1 MEFMEERIRRDGRV
15 APGEILKVDTFLNH
29 QIDVSL
35 IRQIAKALKEHF
47 GDREITKVVTIEA
60 SGIAIASITAEE
72 FGVPMVFAKKS
83 KSRNLNSDTYKS
95 RVYSYTHDRYY
106 DIVVN
111 ENALND
117 NDKVLL
123 VDDFLANGQAM
134 QGLLDI
140 CRQADGHHHH
150 VRGDADLRQV
160 GSLGHRAAGADV
172 AGIGICIEK
181 SFQPGG
187 KALRE
192 EGYDVLS
199 MAKIKSLENGTV
211 EFEQ

>member
-35 IRQIAKALKEHF
+35 IRQIAKTLKEHF

-117 NDKVLL
+117 YDKVLL

-140 CRQADGHHHH
+140 CRQ
-150 VRGDADLRQV
+150 
-160 GSLGHRAAGADV
+160 AGADV

>member
-1 MEFMEERIRRDGRV
+1 
-15 APGEILKVDTFLNH
+15 
-29 QIDVSL
+29 
-35 IRQIAKALKEHF
+35 
-47 GDREITKVVTIEA
+47 
-60 SGIAIASITAEE
+60 
-72 FGVPMVFAKKS
+72 MVFAKKS

-140 CRQADGHHHH
+140 CRQA
-150 VRGDADLRQV
+150 
-160 GSLGHRAAGADV
+160 GADV

-211 EFEQ
+211 EFE

>member
-1 MEFMEERIRRDGRV
+1 MERVPENDIIGEKSAERSAAEDGARTGGAVPPKRRKPLRLPFDGRSQDAGGWAYDHRV
-15 APGEILKVDTFLNH
+15 GL
-29 QIDVSL
+29 S
-35 IRQIAKALKEHF
+35 
-47 GDREITKVVTIEA
+47 VTIIVYLLL
-60 SGIAIASITAEE
+60 GIAFISSKIVIHGRSSTQGMIVDLQTLEMLEDERDRLEKEVRRNNANIDWKSI
-72 FGVPMVFAKKS
+72 
-83 KSRNLNSDTYKS
+83 RNLSS
-95 RVYSYTHDRYY
+95 
-106 DIVVN
+106 N

-140 CRQADGHHHH
+140 CRQ
-150 VRGDADLRQV
+150 
-160 GSLGHRAAGADV
+160 AGADV

-211 EFEQ
+211 EFE

>member
-1 MEFMEERIRRDGRV
+1 MEFMEERIRRDGKV

-117 NDKVLL
+117 GDKVLL

-134 QGLLDI
+134 HGLLDI
-140 CRQADGHHHH
+140 CQ
-150 VRGDADLRQV
+150 Q
-160 GSLGHRAAGADV
+160 AGAEV